1 MKKQL
6 LTLLLIGFQMA
17 FSQKSV
23 SEKPPVFEECEDL
36 DIKATE
42 NCFYNKM
49 QEFVFNNFQT
59 PEELTQQNHQS
70 NIIVLFEVSN
80 KGDFKVLHINTS
92 HQEINDEVNRVFSEL
107 PKVSPPEYNG
117 NPVYAKYTLRFS
129 IPLEEPSLLSLES
142 TEEQQQPVFVKTKNQ
157 PLKELDSIV
166 YHNFDNPQ
174 LKSHLNIPFSH
185 SYYAQFD
192 RAMNQMGANN
202 HTAQKPYTYFEV
214 AKYYDLEQKQK
225 ELYKNKEGW
234 WGRKLWN
241 ENMVTIQGENYW
253 FTMNPI
259 VDLRFGEDTDT
270 KKTTYNNTRALQ
282 IQGALGE
289 QLHFSTTLYESQGR
303 FADYY
308 NQYAISIRPS
318 GGNPAVIPGIGIAK
332 EFETDAFDFP
342 SADANLTYSPNE
354 FINLNLG
361 YGRNFLGDGYRSLL
375 QSDGASPYPYFKI
388 NTTFWKIKY
397 TNTYMWLKD
406 LRPEVT
412 TDRAYAT
419 KYMANHYLSWN
430 ISNRLNLGVF
440 ESVVWTTSNDRGFD
454 MNFINPIIFYRTVE
468 FNSSSKAGNAL
479 LGLTGKYKWNN
490 QVNFYGQFLID
501 EFSVDAVKEGNKSW
515 KNKFGYQ
522 IGTKY
527 YDAFG
532 VDNLLLQAEYNIVR
546 PYVYSHSDPIT
557 NYAHNNQSMGH
568 QWGGNFREF
577 IFVARYFKGRYF
589 ADAKVT
595 TGKRGLDFN
604 TADNNYN
611 YGGNIYLDYDEN
623 RPYDTGV
630 KVGQGNSTKVFIG
643 DIQVGYLINPST
655 NLKVFANVIYRNFD
669 PNAETAET
677 FKQNSTWFSVGLRAD
692 LFNWYFDY

>member
-6 LTLLLIGFQMA
+6 LTLLLIGFQITFA
-17 FSQKSV
+17 QRSV
-23 SEKPPVFEECEDL
+23 SERPPVFEGCEEL
-36 DIKATE
+36 DIRATE
-42 NCFYNKM
+42 ICFYNKI
-49 QEFVFNNFQT
+49 QEFVFQNFQT
-59 PEELTQQNHQS
+59 PEELVKQNYKS

-80 KGDFKVLHINTS
+80 TGNFKVLHINTS
-92 HQEINDEVNRVFSEL
+92 HQEINDEVNRVFSKL

-117 NPVYAKYTLRFS
+117 KPVYVKYTLRFS
-129 IPLEEPSLLSLES
+129 IPLKEPQPMSLELA
-142 TEEQQQPVFVKTKNQ
+142 EEKQPVFVKTKNK

-174 LKSHLNIPFSH
+174 LKSQLNIPFSH

-192 RAMNQMGANN
+192 RAMNQVGANN
-202 HTAQKPYTYFEV
+202 HTAQKPYTYSEV
-214 AKYYDLEQKQK
+214 AKYYDLEQSQK

-234 WGRKLWN
+234 WGRKFWN

-259 VDLRFGEDTDT
+259 VDLRVGEDTDS

-282 IQGALGE
+282 IQGALGK

-332 EFETDAFDFP
+332 EFKTDAFDFP
-342 SADANLTYSPNE
+342 SADANLTYSPNQ
-354 FINLNLG
+354 FINLQLG

-375 QSDGASPYPYFKI
+375 QSDGTSPYPYFKI

-406 LRPEVT
+406 LREEVT

-430 ISNRLNLGVF
+430 ISNRFNLGVF

-454 MNFINPIIFYRTVE
+454 MNFVNPIIFYRTVE

-490 QVNFYGQFLID
+490 EVNFYGQFLID
-501 EFSVDAVKEGNKSW
+501 EFSVDAVKERNKSW

-522 IGTKY
+522 FGAKY

-532 VDNLLLQAEYNIVR
+532 IDNLLLQAEYNIVR

-568 QWGGNFREF
+568 QWGGNFKEF

-595 TGKRGLDFN
+595 VGKRGLDFN
-604 TADNNYN
+604 TEDDDYN
-611 YGGNIYLDYDEN
+611 YGGNIYLDYEEN

-630 KVGQGNSTKVFIG
+630 KVGQGNTTKVFIG

-669 PNAETAET
+669 PTAETTNT
-677 FKQNSTWFSVGLRAD
+677 FKQNSTWFTIGVRAD